1 MKDSVNVLV
10 LDIARVLCDS
20 PVEDFPLED
29 NTEATMSSVM
39 ADALVAVVAVAGIL
53 PNILRC
59 APS

>member
-20 PVEDFPLED
+20 PLED